1 MKNFYLV
8 FVIAFMLST
17 NARAQW
23 SIYNYPSE
31 LNEFAISEEEAVF
44 ESPDFK
50 FADIRGNVNDIT
62 IERFKTNSSFT
73 TDNSVIEPFCVIRF
87 SFRDKNLA
95 TINYSTFNAQNPIFN
110 GSFTGFANDIHYSI
124 FQDKVIKK
132 YYNASI
138 TLSNGSLGHITSDI
152 DTKRHKDYLKT
163 IIVKKNKKFP
173 GYKIEFTWQDDH
185 VAQITCEGKTIDYIY
200 GSDGELAS
208 TVDSATGVT
217 STYEIVL
224 RDRYGNWVV
233 RNITSRLNNS
243 TEYFVE
249 KRNIKYYSNIYK

>member
-1 MKNFYLV
+1 MKKNILV
-8 FVIAFMLST
+8 FVIAIMLST
-17 NARAQW
+17 NAHAQW
-23 SIYNYPSE
+23 SIYDYPSV
-31 LNEFAISEEEAVF
+31 LNEYAISEEEAVF

-50 FADIRGNVNDIT
+50 FADIRGNVDDIT

-87 SFRDKNLA
+87 GFRDKNLA

-124 FQDKVIKK
+124 YQDKLMKK
-132 YYNASI
+132 YFNASV
-138 TLSNGSLGHITSDI
+138 TLSNGSYGHITSDL
-152 DTKRHKDYLKT
+152 DTKRHKDYLES

-173 GYKIEFTWQDDH
+173 GYKIEFAWQDDH
-185 VAQITCEGKTIDYIY
+185 VVKITCAGKTIDYIY
-200 GSDGELAS
+200 GSDGELVS
-208 TVDSATGVT
+208 TVDSATGIT

-233 RNITSRLNNS
+233 RNITAKSKNT
-243 TEYFVE
+243 TEYFIE
-249 KRNIKYYSNIYK
+249 KRNIKYHLNTYK

>member
-1 MKNFYLV
+1 MKKIIII
-8 FVIAFMLST
+8 FVSAFMLST
-17 NARAQW
+17 NAYAQW

-50 FADIRGNVNDIT
+50 FADIRGNVDDIT

-73 TDNSVIEPFCVIRF
+73 TDNSVIEPLCVMRLG
-87 SFRDKNLA
+87 FRGKNLA

-110 GSFTGFANDIHYSI
+110 GSFTGYANDIHYSI
-124 FQDKVIKK
+124 FQDKLMKK
-132 YYNASI
+132 YYNASV
-138 TLSNGSLGHITSDI
+138 TLNNGAYGHITSDI
-152 DTKRHKDYLKT
+152 DTKRHKDFLKT

-185 VAQITCEGKTIDYIY
+185 VVQTTCEGRTIDYIY
-200 GSDGELAS
+200 DSDGELAS
-208 TVDSATGVT
+208 TVDSATSVT

-233 RNITSRLNNS
+233 RNITAKSNNL

-249 KRNIKYYSNIYK
+249 KRNIKYYSNIYR